1 MTAGPP
7 VCYEWSM
14 RRGFALALVVMAC
27 DRPCPRADSL
37 GGLDGGP
44 VACVVSTDCPRPANL
59 LVCGSAEDQ
68 LVGCVDCVATRCVRY
83 VPMGCP

>member
-1 MTAGPP
+1 
-7 VCYEWSM
+7 M
-14 RRGFALALVVMAC
+14 RGGFALAFVVMAC

-68 LVGCVDCVATRCVRY
+68 LVGCVDCVAVAVVDASGFREENQCVRY
-83 VPMGCP
+83 VPMECP